1 MSTTPVFR
9 RAAVGLI
16 GAFLFAPAVTP
27 LQKKQPATKKQDT
40 FINGAPFTFEQVL
53 GFIRQNVIPP
63 KRQKEAIQ
71 NRGLGFSLS
80 VEDFNKLKAAG
91 ASADMLQLI
100 FDRAKPVPVKPPE
113 KVIPPPPK
121 VGDLDLTCAPAECEI
136 SVGGAVL
143 GTTSGGALKITG
155 LKAGP
160 AAVDFKRAGYIGSQA
175 QVTIEA
181 GKTAT
186 AKATLEPEQTT
197 KEAFGDALFKKMVQ
211 ALGGEAAVRESLSI
225 QAEGSATVW
234 SPDGSAT
241 RWSLIMRNRPER
253 ALVQAQGG
261 GGVLHELAFVGSQ
274 FKTSKGLKG
283 NDARELPTLFGR
295 LRDRQLSVLIGLLN
309 ASKFKMVTDRDAMS
323 GGRDLVLTAEGS
335 TQTITIGLDNDF
347 RPAQVKFR
355 TATGLGSGIV
365 TYSDYVQQG
374 NVFYPKSIQIK
385 PDETPRGI
393 EVHFDRVEIAP
404 KLKDADYNL
413 KGKPIPSLVR

>member
-1 MSTTPVFR
+1 MSTVPVFR

-16 GAFLFAPAVTP
+16 GAFLFAQAAPP

-63 KRQKEAIQ
+63 RRQKEAIQ
-71 NRGLGFSLS
+71 NRGLNFSLS

-113 KVIPPPPK
+113 KVTPPPPK

-155 LKAGP
+155 LRAGP
-160 AAVDFKRAGYIGSQA
+160 TAVDFKRAGYIGSQA
-175 QVTIEA
+175 QVTIQV

-186 AKATLEPEQTT
+186 AKATLLPERAT
-197 KEAFGDALFKKMVQ
+197 KEAFGDALFKKMAQ
-211 ALGGEAAVRESLSI
+211 ALGGEAAVRESLSV
-225 QAEGSATVW
+225 QAEGSATLW
-234 SPDGSAT
+234 SPGGAAT

-253 ALVQAQGG
+253 ALFQAQGG
-261 GGVLHELAFVGSQ
+261 GGVLHEIAFVGSQ

-283 NDARELPTLFGR
+283 NDARDLPTHFGM
-295 LRDRQLSVLIGLLN
+295 LRDRQLAGLIGLLST
-309 ASKFKMVTDRDAMS
+309 AKFKMVADQDVTA

-335 TQTITIGLDNDF
+335 TQTITIGLDGDL
-347 RPAQVKFR
+347 RPAQVKFK
-355 TATGLGSGIV
+355 TATGLGSEIV

-374 NVFYPKSIQIK
+374 KVYYPKSMQIK

-393 EVHFDRVEIAP
+393 EVHLDRVEIAP